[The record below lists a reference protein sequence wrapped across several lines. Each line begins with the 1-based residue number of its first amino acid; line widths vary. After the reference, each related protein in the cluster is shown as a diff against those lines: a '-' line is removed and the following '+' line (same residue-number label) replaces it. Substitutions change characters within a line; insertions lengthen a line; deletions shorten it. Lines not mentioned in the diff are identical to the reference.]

1 MINNLGL
8 IQENIHLVENTKL
21 FTKVNTQIFNEIL
34 SKLKSGEDM
43 LIDETNIDKQ
53 LLDKINKFA
62 PIKHILKNKSK
73 NEYEVIELLED
84 ISRDLT
90 NYDLEYRMQE
100 LELKF
105 SKDPSEA
112 TFNELKNEK
121 KKQNI
126 N

>member
-1 MINNLGL
+1 M
-8 IQENIHLVENTKL
+8 
-21 FTKVNTQIFNEIL
+21 FTEVNKQIFNEVIET
-34 SKLKSGEDM
+34 LKTGEKPSDND
-43 LIDETNIDKQ
+43 LNIDPQ
-53 LLDKINKFA
+53 ILDRINKFA
-62 PIKHILKNKSK
+62 PIKNIFKNKSK
-73 NEYEVIELLED
+73 NEYEVIELLDD
-84 ISRDLT
+84 IIRDLK
-90 NYDLEYRMQE
+90 NYDLENRIKE